1 MIRGNKRNH
10 TSVHNKRFDVG
21 TSIHNRFDI
30 EVIDAV
36 SGEVKQKAFAEN
48 VVCDKIYGYICSKG
62 GSYGWNY
69 SIACGDG
76 TGTPSASDTALF
88 NKVCS
93 AASTLYSRNWNPKT
107 NVYTVTKKAVF
118 DETVAV
124 GKNLTEVGIF
134 ASNGTTLCTHAMLQ
148 DMNGNPISIAK
159 TDTDIINVY
168 ATVFCHFTVPND
180 SIRVFGAQ
188 QYRYYNWNGGSR
200 STREAIN
207 IFNHVAGLESLY
219 NNEYYGSLIPGYG
232 YVPGTTRY
240 AMTPA
245 YSSTART
252 ITYSKRLG
260 ATDANIGGIKTLFF
274 GYEYAPDLAF
284 DIDLG
289 NGWYEKTTIVGESIG
304 TGDGATVD
312 FRTAFPYVQNATIYV
327 DGVAVDASVERGYHM
342 QSIGN
347 YMRLIEQPAYGW
359 NRDADQYAVLCHDG
373 TTMRVNTAYFTNRRP
388 VFENVLYETVGIK
401 SIYSYKLVIEVSND
415 NETWITITKG
425 TDGWVTTS
433 IPEEYQNYRYWRI
446 DSIELT
452 SRSYSK
458 GFDATFT
465 ANAPLPSALNVHLAE
480 APAEGAVIT
489 ANYETISIGKDE
501 NHVFDISI
509 VFSFNEY
516 VET

>member
-1 MIRGNKRNH
+1 MIRGNKRNR
-10 TSVHNKRFDVG
+10 TSVPTKRFDVSA
-21 TSIHNRFDI
+21 SIHNRFDI
-30 EVIDAV
+30 EVIDSV

-48 VVCDKIYGYICSKG
+48 VVCDKVYGYICSNKS
-62 GSYGWNY
+62 SYGWNY
-69 SIACGDG
+69 NISCGDG

-88 NKVCS
+88 NKVC
-93 AASTLYSRNWNPKT
+93 AATSTLYSRNWNPKT

-118 DETVAV
+118 DENVAV

-134 ASNGTTLCTHAMLQ
+134 GSDGTTLCTHAMLQ
-148 DMNGNPISIAK
+148 DMNGNPVSILK

-180 SIRVFGAQ
+180 SIRVFCVPQ
-188 QYRYYNWNGGSR
+188 HRFYYWNGGY
-200 STREAIN
+200 RETEEAVNLI
-207 IFNHVAGLESLY
+207 NHVAGLATLK

-232 YVPGTTRY
+232 YVPGTTKYTMTGVFDY
-240 AMTPA
+240 A
-245 YSSTART
+245 SRT
-252 ITYSKRLG
+252 ITYSTRLG

-274 GYEYAPDLAF
+274 GYECAPDIAF
-284 DIDLG
+284 EIG
-289 NGWYEKTTIVGESIG
+289 PANGWYEKTAIVGESIG
-304 TGDGATVD
+304 TGDGVTVD
-312 FRTAFPYVQNATIYV
+312 FSTEFPYVRNATVYV
-327 DGVAVDASVERGYHM
+327 DGIAVEASVEHGYHM

-359 NRDADQYAVLCHDG
+359 NRDSYQYGVLCHDG
-373 TTMRVNTAYFTNRRP
+373 TTMRVNTAYFTDRRP

-415 NETWITITKG
+415 NETWITIAKG
-425 TDGWVTTS
+425 VDGWATTT

-446 DSIELT
+446 DSAELT
-452 SRSYSK
+452 SRSYST
-458 GFDATFT
+458 GFEATFT
-465 ANAPLPSALNVHLAE
+465 ANAPLPSSSNIHLAE

-489 ANYETISIGKDE
+489 ANYDTISIGKDA

-509 VFSFNEY
+509 VFSFSEY